1 MMCSLYKP
9 DFGFDKEKK
18 EKGGGK
24 KKNTSWLGV

>member
-24 KKNTSWLGV
+24 KKPPHD